1 MRNNYF
7 VSRSVWLAILLV
19 ATLAIPGAGST
30 GSIVKSDLAGNWF
43 IALRGTTG
51 CGFADMEAAITMNSS
66 GSGTGTLTTH
76 GSCGDSALTGQTF
89 TITSLKADGS
99 GTAGLSCGTGCG
111 WNFTIQVA
119 PDRAKFNLVDVAG
132 VNPGNFVEGVGILKS
147 SSGNVSIPDLAGSW
161 QVTLYGS
168 TGCGVGTTVA
178 NFTLNTSGVASN
190 IAETY
195 HTVGCGD
202 GSVSTNTFTILSLN
216 PDGSGTANLT
226 CGAGCGWNFD
236 IQVSPDRST
245 FSLVDVSTLNPGNF
259 QAGVAVNNSTASVIV
274 PANLTG
280 NWQLAEYG
288 QGGCGVGTSLVT
300 FTLNSS
306 GTATNAKEV
315 NHNGCG
321 NTTAIGDTFTIT
333 SLGADGSGTA
343 NLSCGTGCGFN
354 FTIQVSPDRST
365 LTLVDVSSANPGNY
379 VIATAIHQ

>member
-1 MRNNYF
+1 MKNHCF
-7 VSRSVWLAILLV
+7 ELRSLWLAVLFA
-19 ATLAIPGAGST
+19 ATLAIPCSAST
-30 GSIVKSDLAGNWF
+30 GNIVTSDLAGNWL

-51 CGFADMEAAITMNSS
+51 CGFADMEADITMNSS
-66 GSGTGTLTTH
+66 GSGTGTLTSH

-89 TITSLKADGS
+89 TINSLKTNGS
-99 GTAGLSCGTGCG
+99 GTANLTCGTACG

-132 VNPGNFVEGVGILKS
+132 VNPGNFLEGVGILKS
-147 SSGNVSIPDLAGSW
+147 SLGNISIPDLAGSW

-178 NFTLNTSGVASN
+178 NFTLDTSGVASN
-190 IAETY
+190 IAETF

-216 PDGSGTANLT
+216 QDGSGTANLT
-226 CGAGCGWNFD
+226 CGAGCGWNFN

-245 FSLVDVSTLNPGNF
+245 FNLVDVSSLNPGNF

-280 NWQLAEYG
+280 NWLLAEYG
-288 QGGCGVGTSLVT
+288 QGGCGVGSGLVT
-300 FTLNSS
+300 FTLNAS
-306 GTATNAKEV
+306 GTATNAREV
-315 NHNGCG
+315 SHNGCG
-321 NTTAIGDTFTIT
+321 NKTTTGNTFTIT
-333 SLGADGSGTA
+333 SLSADGSGTA
-343 NLSCGTGCGFN
+343 NLSCGTACGFN

-365 LTLVDVSSANPGNY
+365 LTLVDVSSANPGNF
-379 VIATAIHQ
+379 VIATALHQ